1 MTSGLVLPADLMDE
15 IDRILAHL
23 QHKTQAGCVLLA
35 DISGQLISKQ
45 GQMRDVDPVIL
56 AALTAGNMAATAEIA
71 RQINEKTPFKLLFH
85 EGERQNIY
93 LSNVGGSFLLV
104 VAFNVTVQIGL
115 VRLFTRQAVKQLVP
129 LAEEFEALQAQPGEA
144 IDADF
149 GDALAIEMESAFS
162 DWEATQRLN

>member
-15 IDRILAHL
+15 IDRVLAHL
-23 QHKTQAGCVLLA
+23 QHKTRAGCILLA

-45 GQMRDVDPVIL
+45 GRTQDIDPAIL
-56 AALTAGNMAATAEIA
+56 AVLTAGNMAATAEIA
-71 RQINEKTPFKLLFH
+71 RQIGERTPFKLLFH

-93 LSNVGGSFLLV
+93 LSSVGDSFLLV
-104 VAFNVTVQIGL
+104 VAFDATVQIGL
-115 VRLFTRQAVKQLVP
+115 VRLFTRQAVKQLVT

-149 GDALAIEMESAFS
+149 GDVLAIEMESAFS
-162 DWEATQRLN
+162 DWEELQRLD